1 MTSLTRRREQMSHTI
16 KTQHIAAAIHTSA
29 DLDVRYYLNGVF
41 VDSRVIV
48 STDGHCASA
57 YLGEECDEYLP
68 PFIIPT
74 DAAKLIGKL
83 KCTYAAVTAMPDGR
97 IDIGGVVFK
106 PVDGTFPDY
115 KRVFA
120 GKAGAEAHNMQF
132 SPDLIM
138 KFQKVAQAL
147 KASCKVPYLYATEGG
162 MGFRVAIQGKES
174 EFMGVLMP
182 FELKDKP
189 FVCGD
194 WL

>member
-1 MTSLTRRREQMSHTI
+1 MSHVI

-29 DLDVRYYLNGVF
+29 NMDVRYYLNGVF

-57 YLGEECDEYLP
+57 YLGEECKEYLP

-74 DAAKLIGKL
+74 DAAKLIAKL
-83 KCTYAAVTAMPDGR
+83 KSSRVEAALLPDGR

-106 PVDGTFPDY
+106 PVDGKFPDY
-115 KRVFA
+115 KSVFV
-120 GKAGAEAHNMQF
+120 GKAGTEAHKRQF
-132 SPDLIM
+132 RPDLVM
-138 KFQKVAQAL
+138 KFQKVAQSL
-147 KASCKVPYLYATEGG
+147 KASCRVPYLYATEGG

-182 FELKDKP
+182 FELKVKDAP

-194 WL
+194 WLI

>member
-1 MTSLTRRREQMSHTI
+1 MSHVI

-29 DLDVRYYLNGVF
+29 NKDVRYYLNGIF

-48 STDGHCASA
+48 STDGYCASA
-57 YLGEECDEYLP
+57 YLGEECEEYLP
-68 PFIIPT
+68 PFIIPI
-74 DAAKLIGKL
+74 DAAKIIAKL
-83 KCTYAAVTAMPDGR
+83 KSSRVEAALLPDGR

-115 KRVFA
+115 KRVFV
-120 GKAGAEAHNMQF
+120 GKVGMEAHKMQF
-132 SPDLIM
+132 DPELVM

-162 MGFRVAIQGKES
+162 VSFRVAIQGKES
-174 EFMGVLMP
+174 EFMGLLLP
-182 FELKDKP
+182 LKPEDDP

-194 WL
+194 WLN

>member
-1 MTSLTRRREQMSHTI
+1 MSHVI

-29 DLDVRYYLNGVF
+29 NKDVRYYLNGVF

-48 STDGHCASA
+48 STDGCCASA
-57 YLGEECDEYLP
+57 YLGEECEEYLP
-68 PFIIPT
+68 PFIIPI
-74 DAAKLIGKL
+74 DAAKIIAKL
-83 KCTYAAVTAMPDGR
+83 KSSYVDATLLPDGR

-115 KRVFA
+115 KRIFV
-120 GKAGAEAHNMQF
+120 GKASMEAHKLQF
-132 SPDLIM
+132 NPELVM

-147 KASCKVPYLYATEGG
+147 KASCKFPHLYATEGG

-182 FELKDKP
+182 FKPEDDP

-194 WL
+194 WLN